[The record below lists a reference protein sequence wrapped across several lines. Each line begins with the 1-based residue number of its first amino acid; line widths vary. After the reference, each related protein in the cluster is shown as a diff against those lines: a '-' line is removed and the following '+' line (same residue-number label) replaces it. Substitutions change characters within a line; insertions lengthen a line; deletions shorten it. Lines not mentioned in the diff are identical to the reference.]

1 MRKPLSFY
9 KKTRW
14 TMSLLDRL
22 ERKFGRYAIP
32 NLMRYIVFL
41 YAFGMVLRMTAPSL
55 YVNYLMLDASKILQG
70 QIWRVFT
77 FLLQCPSNSL
87 LFFIIT
93 LYFYYMIGDI
103 LERSWGSFRFNLYYF
118 TGVIG
123 TIIASLLIYALTG
136 RVYYLD
142 TTFINASLF
151 LAFAFE
157 YPDMEVLLMFIL
169 PIKMRWL
176 AYASIVMYA
185 LNFIQGNIGTK
196 IAIFV
201 SLLNFILF
209 FTSIIRRKGYS
220 PKQICRKMTYQ
231 KAVKQSRN
239 LSSRHKCAICGRTEK
254 DDESLEF
261 RYCSRCNGNYEY
273 CQDHLFTHQ
282 HIK

>member
-1 MRKPLSFY
+1 
-9 KKTRW
+9 
-14 TMSLLDRL
+14 MSLLDRL

-41 YAFGMVLRMTAPSL
+41 YGFGMVLRMTVPSL

-87 LFFIIT
+87 FFFIIT

-118 TGVIG
+118 TGVVG
-123 TIIASLLIYALTG
+123 TIIASLLIYVLTG

-169 PIKMRWL
+169 PIKMRWM

-185 LNFIQGNIGTK
+185 MNFIQGNIGTK

-220 PKQICRKMTYQ
+220 PKQIRRKMTYQ

-239 LSSRHKCAICGRTEK
+239 SSNRHKCAICGRTES